1 MASGEPEFGDS
12 ISVETDSG
20 TYSGI
25 FVHQEPDFIFIKLG
39 SGYNTGISRSRIRK
53 VKLVQKRNVPEET
66 TKVDGRKD
74 GKGIAILST
83 GGTISSRVDYS
94 TGGVKPSSTM
104 DRLYS
109 EELSRMH
116 TVPVHYSSVSNIL
129 SENMTPE
136 LWVELARS
144 IKKSLDREEGVV
156 VFHGTD
162 TMSYTSSAVAF
173 MLREQTGTVVFTGSQ
188 RSPDRPSSDAFVNI
202 ESSIRF
208 ASIRM
213 GEVGICMHGSL
224 SDDDSVLLRSVRAR
238 KMHSSRRDAFRSI
251 EFPPIGEIK
260 GNSEPVV
267 TSFLPAGESNRI
279 MDKLDPDVGMLY
291 FNPTLSGEDIERFVE
306 GKKAVVIMGTGL
318 GHVAE
323 RIIPSIEK
331 ITRSG
336 VKVVMTSQCIGGIVD
351 LNVYSTGKRLIK
363 AGALGLGNI
372 LPEVAYVKAMFVLA
386 NYGSD
391 EFEDMM
397 RTNMRGEILERNL
410 GGGFS

>member
-156 VFHGTD
+156 VFHPSAAGV
-162 TMSYTSSAVAF
+162 SPALFSGASQSSGKTTPQVSLQYLSAHVCSHH
-173 MLREQTGTVVFTGSQ
+173 VF
-188 RSPDRPSSDAFVNI
+188 
-202 ESSIRF
+202 
-208 ASIRM
+208 
-213 GEVGICMHGSL
+213 
-224 SDDDSVLLRSVRAR
+224 
-238 KMHSSRRDAFRSI
+238 
-251 EFPPIGEIK
+251 
-260 GNSEPVV
+260 
-267 TSFLPAGESNRI
+267 
-279 MDKLDPDVGMLY
+279 
-291 FNPTLSGEDIERFVE
+291 
-306 GKKAVVIMGTGL
+306 
-318 GHVAE
+318 
-323 RIIPSIEK
+323 
-331 ITRSG
+331 
-336 VKVVMTSQCIGGIVD
+336 
-351 LNVYSTGKRLIK
+351 
-363 AGALGLGNI
+363 
-372 LPEVAYVKAMFVLA
+372 
-386 NYGSD
+386 
-391 EFEDMM
+391 
-397 RTNMRGEILERNL
+397 
-410 GGGFS
+410 